1 MIKKNLEKIFEKLPS
16 NVKLVA
22 VSKRKS
28 IDEIKKA
35 IELGV
40 KIIAENRIQ
49 ESIEKYDMLINYFK
63 EKNVKY
69 QFIGHLQTN
78 KVKNAVKIFDLI
90 QTIDSIKLVEEI
102 NKRAKQIDKV
112 QDILIQVNI
121 AKQEQK
127 YGLFSD
133 EVEKFIEQI
142 KHFENI
148 NIKGFMCMAPF
159 FKEAE
164 DTRVYFKMMK
174 EIFDK
179 YDYEI
184 LSMGMTNDYEVA
196 IEEGS
201 NMVRIGIAIFG
212 ERK

>member
-148 NIKGFMCMAPF
+148 NIKG
-159 FKEAE
+159 
-164 DTRVYFKMMK
+164 
-174 EIFDK
+174 
-179 YDYEI
+179 
-184 LSMGMTNDYEVA
+184 
-196 IEEGS
+196 
-201 NMVRIGIAIFG
+201 
-212 ERK
+212 